1 MSVVG
6 FTTDKVFAMT
16 KLDEPTNTR
25 ATVVLFDLDGTL
37 TDSAPGILAGF
48 RHSLETVGAPEPT
61 EQQLALV
68 IGPPLIDSFRT
79 MGLDEDVA
87 QRALAAYFE
96 RYDAQGW
103 AENSVYD
110 GIEPVLAALKNRGVR
125 LGVATSKSER
135 FAHRILDHFG
145 LSKYFEFIGG
155 ASNDGVRRAKPDVIA
170 HSLRNLG
177 LIPKEKGDG
186 GTARV
191 LMVGDR
197 DHDVHGAA
205 RFGIPAVYVDWGY
218 GIDGE
223 NDEAAFTVT
232 SMDELA
238 QVLGDNTQ

>member
-6 FTTDKVFAMT
+6 GLTDMVFVMT
-16 KLDEPTNTR
+16 KLDPPTTR
-25 ATVVLFDLDGTL
+25 AQVVLFDLDGTL

-48 RHSLETVGAPEPT
+48 RHSLATVGAPEPT
-61 EQQLALV
+61 EKQLALV
-68 IGPPLIDSFRT
+68 IGPPLLDSFRT
-79 MGLDEDVA
+79 MGLAEDLA

-103 AENSVYD
+103 AENSVFD
-110 GIEPVLAALKNRGVR
+110 GIEPVLAELKARGVR

-145 LSKYFEFIGG
+145 LSQYFEFIGG
-155 ASNDGVRRAKPDVIA
+155 ASNDGARRSKPDVIA

-177 LIPKEKGDG
+177 LIPKEVADG
-186 GTARV
+186 GTSGV

-205 RFGIPAVYVDWGY
+205 RFCIPTIYVEWGY
-218 GIDGE
+218 GIEGE
-223 NDEAAFTVT
+223 DDDASFVVT
-232 SMDELA
+232 TMDELA
-238 QVLGDNTQ
+238 KVLDDNTE